1 MNQGQPLAWTI
12 YSINRQMGSRRI
24 IINLYAMQRRQK
36 TLRAAATSSSC
47 TEPSRGSSRGAFG
60 PPLARGEGGGGVKSL
75 PVTHT
80 TRLSSLSQGAR
91 TSVTSSQ
98 RWTTQQREAEKSIPD
113 PPALQGRGLTAGA
126 DPRLARKKPGLSE
139 KGRWLPPAP
148 GLMPAAARDRL
159 SWGPRRVA
167 SAAVSLDHLLS
178 HFCVTAATQAGPTN
192 CREAPLQGWLQGEMQ
207 AAEICF
213 FQRDVRNQVLLKNSA
228 KDEPPYQGHSV
239 TLLPSCLR

>member
-1 MNQGQPLAWTI
+1 MNLGQPLAWTI
-12 YSINRQMGSRRI
+12 YSINRQMGTRRI

-47 TEPSRGSSRGAFG
+47 AEPSRGSSGGVFG
-60 PPLARGEGGGGVKSL
+60 PPLARGEEGGGVKSL

-80 TRLSSLSQGAR
+80 TRLSSWSQGAR
-91 TSVTSSQ
+91 TSVTNSHS
-98 RWTTQQREAEKSIPD
+98 WTTQQREAEKSIPD
-113 PPALQGRGLTAGA
+113 PPAPQGRGLTAGA

-139 KGRWLPPAP
+139 KGLWLPPAP

-159 SWGPRRVA
+159 SWGSQEGGECCCVARPSLPLLRDCCHTSWARKLPR
-167 SAAVSLDHLLS
+167 SAAPGM
-178 HFCVTAATQAGPTN
+178 AA
-192 CREAPLQGWLQGEMQ
+192 GERQ
-207 AAEICF
+207 AAEMRF
-213 FQRDVRNQVLLKNSA
+213 FQRDVHDQVLLKNSA